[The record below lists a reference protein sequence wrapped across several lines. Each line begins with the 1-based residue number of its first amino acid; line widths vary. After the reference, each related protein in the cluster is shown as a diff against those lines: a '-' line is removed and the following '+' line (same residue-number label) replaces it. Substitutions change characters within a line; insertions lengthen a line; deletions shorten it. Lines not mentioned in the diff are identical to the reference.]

1 MTGVQTCALPI
12 FNAFDQI
19 INDMPRSQAALD
31 LAKQGLDSRLRTERI
46 IKDNIAWAYINAAE
60 LGHDSDPRKTLF
72 EKVPSLT
79 FDELG
84 KFQRDNIAGRHY
96 NFAILA
102 DLDDIDIEALRAMGR
117 VVILTTEDIP
127 PSREWPSGTWPEPVS
142 GPPRP
147 PKILPAG
154 Q

>member
-1 MTGVQTCALPI
+1 MQKPSRLSMPYTYTAFIATQNDKMMDAI
-12 FNAFDQI
+12 NAFDQI

-117 VVILTTEDIP
+117 VVILTTEDIF
-127 PSREWPSGTWPEPVS
+127 GY
-142 GPPRP
+142 
-147 PKILPAG
+147 
-154 Q
+154 